1 LTTVA
6 GIDVGT
12 SSTRLLVLEDG
23 RARERLLRITRL
35 GEGVDATG
43 GLAVGAIERTL
54 DCLRDYRERMDAHG
68 VEQMRIT
75 ATSATRDAENRE
87 DFFGPAEAIV
97 GARPELL
104 SGNEEA
110 QLTFAGVASELDPAD
125 GPFLVMDIGEG
136 STAFVV
142 GTDTAEAARSVD
154 IGCVRLTE
162 KFLHHDPPL
171 PEELSAALSLV
182 EAYLEDV
189 AREVPVERAVH
200 LVGLAD
206 TVTTVAAVELG
217 LAAYDRDRVHHAV
230 LSHDA
235 VEDVFRTLATEPRA
249 QRVANPGLEEARADV
264 IVGGCCVLVKVMRQY
279 GFGELLV
286 SEADILDGLALS
298 IA

>member
-12 SSTRLLVLEDG
+12 SSTRLLILENDH
-23 RARERLLRITRL
+23 AVERLVRITQL
-35 GEGVDATG
+35 ADGVDATG
-43 GLAVGAIERTL
+43 RLAEGAIERTL

-87 DFFGPAEAIV
+87 DFFGPAEAII
-97 GARPELL
+97 GARPEPL
-104 SGNEEA
+104 SGDEKA
-110 QLTFAGVASELDPAD
+110 QLTFAGAASGLDPAD
-125 GPFLVMDIGEG
+125 GPLLVMDIGEG
-136 STAFVV
+136 STEFVV
-142 GTDTAEAARSVD
+142 GTDSAEAARSVD
-154 IGCVRLTE
+154 IGAVRLTE
-162 KFLHHDPPL
+162 KFLHHDPPR

-189 AREVPVERAVH
+189 AREVPVERAER
-200 LVGLAD
+200 LVGLAG

-217 LAAYDRDRVHHAV
+217 LAEYDRDRIHHAV

-235 VEDVFRTLATEPRA
+235 VEDVFRTVATEPRA

-264 IVGGCCVLVKVMRQY
+264 IVGGCCVLVKVMRQF

-286 SEADILDGLALS
+286 SEADLLDGLARS

>member
-23 RARERLLRITRL
+23 RARERLRRITRL

-43 GLAVGAIERTL
+43 RLAVGAIEPTL

-68 VEQMRIT
+68 VERVRIS
-75 ATSATRDAENRE
+75 ATSVARDAENRE

-200 LVGLAD
+200 LVGLSD
-206 TVTTVAAVELG
+206 TVAAVELG